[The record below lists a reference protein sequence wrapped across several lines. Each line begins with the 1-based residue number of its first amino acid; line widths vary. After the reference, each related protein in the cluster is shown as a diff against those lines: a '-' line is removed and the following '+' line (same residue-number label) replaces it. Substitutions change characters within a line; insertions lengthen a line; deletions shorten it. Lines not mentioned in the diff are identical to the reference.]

1 MAHTY
6 AAVSEKNNILWH
18 PYTEDL
24 KIPCSN
30 LAITAVPQYPRGI
43 GSRTRL
49 TYQNQ
54 VPYKNAQYW
63 HVTGHSLLCKCCV
76 NSCQHM
82 SKFKFCFLA
91 LPGIFFPNIFDPWLI
106 EFTDAES
113 VDTGGQL

>member
-54 VPYKNAQYW
+54 VPYTKCTVLACNRAQPP
-63 HVTGHSLLCKCCV
+63 V
-76 NSCQHM
+76 
-82 SKFKFCFLA
+82 
-91 LPGIFFPNIFDPWLI
+91 
-106 EFTDAES
+106 
-113 VDTGGQL
+113 